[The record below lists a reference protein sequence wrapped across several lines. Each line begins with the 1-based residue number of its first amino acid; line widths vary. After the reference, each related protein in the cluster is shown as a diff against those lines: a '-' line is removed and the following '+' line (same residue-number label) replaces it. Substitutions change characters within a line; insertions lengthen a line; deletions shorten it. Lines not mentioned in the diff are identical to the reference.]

1 MSRSDRAKGQ
11 DTTVRQSEKP
21 ENKILALYGKLYVF
35 EPKDDGSPGFKTTP
49 LPALQNA
56 DWITRSDPE
65 QFE

>member
-1 MSRSDRAKGQ
+1 MRSDRSKGQ
-11 DTTVRQSEKP
+11 DTTVLQANAP
-21 ENKILALYGKLYVF
+21 ESKIVALQGKLYVL
-35 EPKDDGSPGFKTTP
+35 EPKEDGSPGFRTTP